1 MMIFVLPP
9 ILQHFEWI
17 E

>member
-1 MMIFVLPP
+1 MMIFV
-9 ILQHFEWI
+9 LQHFEWI